1 MIRTLLTGISGT
13 GKSTL
18 IHELAA
24 RGYQAVDLDS
34 DEWSKWVPFVPFPG
48 VKEVPGDPEQ
58 EWVWRE
64 ERVQDLLSTEDAE
77 MLFVSGCASNMRL
90 FLDQFDHVILLS
102 APADL
107 ILERLATRTN
117 NPYGKD
123 PEERARVLGH
133 LESVEPLLRKRAD
146 HEINTQLP
154 LEQVVEEVLRI
165 ARTRPRGAGSRTP
178 RASV

>member
-13 GKSTL
+13 GKSTV
-18 IHELAA
+18 IRELAA
-24 RGYQAVDLDS
+24 RGHKAVDLDS

-64 ERVQDLLSTEDAE
+64 DRVQALLSTEDAE
-77 MLFVSGCASNMRL
+77 MLFVSGCASNMRQ
-90 FLDQFDHVILLS
+90 FLDQFDHIILLS

-107 ILERLATRTN
+107 IVERLITRTN

-133 LESVEPLLRKRAD
+133 LESVEPLLRRRAG

-154 LEQVVEEVLRI
+154 LGQVVEEVLRI
-165 ARTRPRGAGSRTP
+165 ARSRPREARSCAHRAAG
-178 RASV
+178 